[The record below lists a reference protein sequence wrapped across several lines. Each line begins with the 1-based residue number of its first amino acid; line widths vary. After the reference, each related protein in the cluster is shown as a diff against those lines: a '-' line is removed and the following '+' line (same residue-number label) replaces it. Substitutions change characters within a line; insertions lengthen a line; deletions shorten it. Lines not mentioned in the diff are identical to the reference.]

1 MASGLMV
8 QEEEADEFK
17 AEPEPREVENARLR
31 GAVGPKPFGVA
42 EQHRRVTKVVLTAV
56 IGMMKKEF

>member
-8 QEEEADEFK
+8 QGEADEFEP
-17 AEPEPREVENARLR
+17 EPEPREVENARPR

-42 EQHRRVTKVVLTAV
+42 EQYLRVTKVVLTAV
-56 IGMMKKEF
+56 IGMMEKEF